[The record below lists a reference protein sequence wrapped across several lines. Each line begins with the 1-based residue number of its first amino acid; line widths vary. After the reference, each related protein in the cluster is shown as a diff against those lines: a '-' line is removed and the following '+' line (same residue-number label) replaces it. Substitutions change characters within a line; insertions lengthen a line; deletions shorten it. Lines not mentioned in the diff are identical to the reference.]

1 MDLSNQPLAGV
12 RVLDLTR
19 HVAGPMCTKLLADY
33 GADVIK
39 IEQPGRGDPARWIG
53 PFAGDIPHPER
64 SGLFLHL
71 NTNKRGLTLDLKS
84 GTGREIFLKL
94 ASRVDILVESFRAGM
109 MTSLGLD
116 YATLR
121 QLNPRLVM
129 TSISNFGQSGPY
141 RDWSASELVLY
152 AMGHEMWGT
161 GSPDAEP
168 AGVANKLNL
177 HLAGQAACLATL
189 SVYFGAQLSGR
200 GQHIDLSIMEVLAA
214 APDRRGVALVAYQYC
229 GDRLRR
235 QPAARVLDPPPFMN
249 QCADGLFEI
258 LVGIDR
264 WDAFV
269 RAVGEDWIKDPSFK
283 PPVRD
288 PMITE
293 RFNRHWRPWVITR
306 TKRELTQRFQEG
318 GVPCAPLNTVADLAG
333 DEQLMQRDF
342 FVGIDHPLA
351 GRLIYPGAP
360 FKMNQ
365 TAYVIRRPAPMLGQH
380 NAEIFGGLGYT
391 AADLAALSANAV
403 I

>member
-1 MDLSNQPLAGV
+1 MDFDFQALQGV

-19 HVAGPMCTKLLADY
+19 HVAGPFCTKLLADY

-39 IEQPGRGDPARWIG
+39 IEQPRQGDPARWIG
-53 PFAGDIPHPER
+53 PFAGGMPDPER

-71 NTNKRGLTLDLKS
+71 NTNKRSVTLNLKS
-84 GTGREIFLKL
+84 ETGRAILLKL
-94 ASRVDILVESFRAGM
+94 LRSTDILVENFRAGVM
-109 MTSLGLD
+109 SSFGLD
-116 YATLR
+116 YASLR
-121 QLNPRLVM
+121 EINPRLVM
-129 TSISNFGQSGPY
+129 TSISNFGQTGPY

-161 GSPDAEP
+161 GAPDAEP

-177 HLAGQAACLATL
+177 HLAGQSACAATL
-189 SVYFGAQLSGR
+189 CVFYGAQVSGT
-200 GQHIDLSIMEVLAA
+200 GQHVDLSIMEVLAA

-235 QPAARVLDPPPFMN
+235 QSAARVIDPPPFMN

-264 WDAFV
+264 WEAFV
-269 RAVGEDWIKDPSFK
+269 RTVGEDWINDPAFR

-288 PMITE
+288 PAISE
-293 RFNRHWRPWVITR
+293 RFNARWRPWCRAR
-306 TKRELTQRFQEG
+306 TKRELTERFQNG

-333 DEQLMQRDF
+333 DEQLMQRNF
-342 FVGIDHPLA
+342 FVRIDHPAA
-351 GRLIYPGAP
+351 GPLTYPGAP
-360 FKMNQ
+360 FKMKE
-365 TAYVIRRPAPMLGQH
+365 TAYVVRRPAPLLGQH
-380 NAEIFGGLGYT
+380 NAEILGELGYQT
-391 AADLAALSANAV
+391 AELAALSAAAV